1 MRIIVYLFVYLLVRR
16 GGKVKYKIFVD
27 GQDGTTGIKI
37 HDYLSKVSNIEV
49 IKIESEKRK
58 DHEARRALINEADVV
73 FLCLPDAAS
82 RDAVSMVSNNK
93 TKIID
98 ASTAFR
104 TNQDWTYGLPELHKN
119 QRNKIQ
125 SSSRVSVPGCHAT
138 GFILAIHPLV
148 AAGII
153 PRDYPMSCYAL
164 TGYSGGGKKL
174 ISEYQN
180 SNREQLFSPRHYA
193 LNLNHKHLP
202 EMKLHSGLNS
212 TPLFTPIV
220 GNYYQGDAVS
230 IPLLPRIF
238 LIKVTARDIQELLA
252 SYYKDERFVRV
263 VPFDSEAFLEDGFF
277 NLMHNNNTNYLDIF
291 VFGHEDQI
299 LLVTRFDNLGKG
311 ASGAAIQNM
320 NIMLGFDEGIGL
332 D

>member
-1 MRIIVYLFVYLLVRR
+1 M
-16 GGKVKYKIFVD
+16 KYKIFVD
-27 GQDGTTGIKI
+27 GQEGTTGIKI
-37 HDYLSKVSNIEV
+37 HDYLSKISNIEV

-58 DHEARRALINEADVV
+58 DYEARKDLINEADVV

-82 RDAVSMVSNNK
+82 RDAVCMVSNNK

-148 AAGII
+148 AEGII
-153 PRDYPMSCYAL
+153 PKDYPITCYAL

-180 SNREQLFSPRHYA
+180 SNREQLFAPRHYA

-202 EMKLHSGLNS
+202 EMQLYSGLNS
-212 TPLFTPIV
+212 APLFTPIV

-230 IPLLPRIF
+230 IPLLPRMF
-238 LIKVTARDIQELLA
+238 IKKMTAKDIQELLA

-263 VPFDSEAFLEDGFF
+263 APFDSEAYLEDGYF
-277 NLMHNNNTNYLDIF
+277 NLTLCNNTNYLDIF
-291 VFGHEDQI
+291 VFGHKDQV
-299 LLVTRFDNLGKG
+299 LLVSRFDNLGKG

-320 NIMLGFDEGIGL
+320 NIMLGFDEGVGL
-332 D
+332 E